1 MDQPLL
7 RRRAPELRAGIRH
20 VPQCAHLAFAELAT
34 TTGRW
39 NGLPTQSERS
49 MGYGR
54 DAGCMMKNDDA
65 CMAFHHVALKWRL
78 DRDTAELR
86 ECWDS
91 PYPLPGSVGSATRV
105 TRESAGVVF
114 VEATRTRTTTSVQ
127 RSEPI
132 VFFTICPLDVS
143 VTRSMQH
150 HTNLNLGYAD
160 PQAYHLWRGGFD
172 RYMLEIYA
180 IPIGRRAG
188 PRPRRRTWPLQV
200 VIGSACWGACA
211 RTDPHAV

>member
-1 MDQPLL
+1 MKDRRSLTPCLTPCRVDSPSRAQWPAMDQPLL
-7 RRRAPELRAGIRH
+7 RRHAPELRAGIRH

-39 NGLPTQSERS
+39 NGLPTQSERP

-65 CMAFHHVALKWRL
+65 CMAFHHVALTWRL

-86 ECWDS
+86 GRQSAGTHHVPSRARSGVRHASRERARVWFS
-91 PYPLPGSVGSATRV
+91 SRRRERAPAMPYPFKPNDARRDRNHHRG
-105 TRESAGVVF
+105 
-114 VEATRTRTTTSVQ
+114 
-127 RSEPI
+127 
-132 VFFTICPLDVS
+132 FFTCPIDVS
-143 VTRSMQH
+143 VTRSMQQ

-172 RYMLEIYA
+172 R
-180 IPIGRRAG
+180 
-188 PRPRRRTWPLQV
+188 
-200 VIGSACWGACA
+200 
-211 RTDPHAV
+211 

>member
-7 RRRAPELRAGIRH
+7 RRHAPELRAGIRH
-20 VPQCAHLAFAELAT
+20 VPQCAHLAFTELAT

-39 NGLPTQSERS
+39 NGLPTQSERP

-65 CMAFHHVALKWRL
+65 CMAFHHVALTWRL

-86 ECWDS
+86 ECWNS
-91 PYPLPGSVGSATRV
+91 PCPLPGSVGSATRV

-114 VEATRTRTTTSVQ
+114 VEATRTRTSDALPLSLKMPEEIGTIIEL
-127 RSEPI
+127 RG
-132 VFFTICPLDVS
+132 FFTCPIDVS

-172 RYMLEIYA
+172 RYMHLA
-180 IPIGRRAG
+180 AAR
-188 PRPRRRTWPLQV
+188 PRPLLGRYK
-200 VIGSACWGACA
+200 
-211 RTDPHAV
+211 